1 MLDDGEAIPLFSAV
15 GKAERFLTFRGL
27 RQGLASTRG
36 PVRELV
42 EFLEYR
48 GDEVEYVA
56 LRPSPENLEGGMQ
69 VQVIHREI
77 LSNLLKH
84 QTTATP
90 PKEDRGSFCQ
100 RLFVHYVAVARVQG
114 SRS

>member
-1 MLDDGEAIPLFSAV
+1 
-15 GKAERFLTFRGL
+15 
-27 RQGLASTRG
+27 
-36 PVRELV
+36 
-42 EFLEYR
+42 
-48 GDEVEYVA
+48 
-56 LRPSPENLEGGMQ
+56 MQ